1 MKKFSSILLLVL
13 LSFAV
18 YSQKRTYELPKGIQE
33 NQYDGSTIIVKFKSI
48 QQDALKANKIGKA
61 TIVNR
66 QKALPFMEEK
76 LARTAKPNPLSN
88 IYKVQLAEGEDIF
101 AAINAFLQMDNVEYA
116 EPYFNYRPLFI
127 PNDPEANP
135 SVGKQTYLS
144 VIRAYDAWTLERGDS
159 SIVIGILDTGV
170 QQDHDEFSNQ
180 IAYNYNDPIN
190 GIDDDND
197 GLIDNF
203 AGWDIA
209 NNDNNPLADTDPHG
223 SQITGLS
230 SARTNNGIGIAGTGF
245 NSKFM
250 PIKIFASGTN
260 IFHNGYEA
268 IALAADL
275 GCKVINLSW
284 GSPDSYSQFGQDI
297 INYAVL
303 EKDVVIVAAAGNTP
317 DLLDFYPAS
326 YDNVLS
332 VGASTMTDEKADFS
346 TFSYNI
352 DLMAPGK
359 GIYAT
364 NNNNSYINNTQGTS
378 FSAPLVAGAAAL
390 VRAREPGLTAQ
401 QVMERLRVTADDIYT
416 IPTNTPFEGT
426 LGKGRLNM
434 LKALTDNVSPSLR
447 VDSMEYNN
455 GIGELAYAGDTLSL
469 QLSVRNYLTTTT
481 NAKATLTSLSPY
493 ASIIQ
498 DKLTIGKLSTLATF
512 HQTQPFTI
520 ILTDDLP
527 PNQVLI
533 FRVSFEDGVYEDFQY
548 LKIVSAPNHVNV
560 GDNLRLTV
568 AGDGDL
574 GYDEDFKYNGLG
586 VEYEGQNVLDNIG
599 LIVATSQN
607 AVSDNAPVNLSLNT
621 HDHDFTNVKSI
632 KQFNNGIAPIDVRSI
647 FSIADSIRI
656 EQKSVSNS
664 NASFII
670 QEYRMLNTGNTTLNN
685 VNVSLFA
692 DWNIGNKDFNTANWD
707 GVNKLGYVN
716 DGTTYMGI
724 ALLSSQDSIYSA
736 INNRN
741 FNGNIADIPILLNDS
756 VKFSHS
762 SQGIL
767 KESAGTQNGGNDVSH
782 FIGGTIQNL
791 PVNGAEKVVFAF
803 VAGHSLSDLQNTLT
817 EARTL
822 YNDYYQ
828 NPPLIHVSET
838 CPGEPA
844 SINPEIGTNFDFY
857 EDVALNNLLYS
868 GETFVTPNITVP
880 TTYYVINKDNSYNSD
895 IYRVIAKPK
904 AVDANFSASQS
915 PLLLDETGK
924 TGVVF
929 TDKSIDG
936 ITWQWDFDNGF
947 TSILQNPNTN
957 FTKTGVY
964 NVSLTV
970 TSDLGCQETI
980 VTPFTVANRSNKPNI
995 NDVDICKGD
1004 EVTLTATNATNLE
1017 FYADADLTEHIFS
1030 GYSFTEIFSK
1040 DTTLYVISN
1049 DSVYVSN
1056 IKSVFINVDD
1066 VKAGFKYHPDT
1077 TDLTSNK
1084 LIKVNSTAKN
1094 QELYYWYVNDVL
1106 QGVNENLLYNYNG
1119 STSFEIKQ
1127 VAESLNGCYDTLKQ
1141 MINTTKVALSPLS
1154 DINICKGK
1162 NVVINPDGDF
1172 LHFYIDQNLTQLVH
1186 KGANLTLDSVT
1197 TDTTFYIVNNEGLE
1211 ESDPITVT
1219 VYVSDLK
1226 AGISANVMPLNLYD
1240 GNEVTFTSTDELA
1253 VSWLWL
1259 VNHDSVSIEKSPA
1272 ITFDNIDT
1280 YQISLIITD
1289 AIGCM
1294 DSITLLYE
1302 VVNITGLDEM
1312 EGLKIYPN
1320 PVRNNLNIDN
1330 LSQSI
1335 QIQLIDNLGR
1345 VLYSATGTRFNIDM
1359 GVLHDGLYHLQ
1370 IKQGSYTYWKK
1381 IIKQD

>member
-1 MKKFSSILLLVL
+1 M
-13 LSFAV
+13 
-18 YSQKRTYELPKGIQE
+18 YSQQRTYELPKGIQE

-48 QQDALKANKIGKA
+48 QQDAIKATKIGRA
-61 TIVNR
+61 TIVNK
-66 QKALPFMEEK
+66 QKALPFIKEK
-76 LARTAKPNPLSN
+76 LARSAKPNPLAN
-88 IYKVQLAEGEDIF
+88 IYKVQLAEGEDLF
-101 AAINAFLQMDNVEYA
+101 EAINAFLQMENVAYA

-127 PNDPEANP
+127 PNDPEASP
-135 SVGKQTYLS
+135 SGGKQTYLS
-144 VIRAYDAWTLERGDS
+144 VIRAYDAWTLEKGDS
-159 SIVIGILDTGV
+159 TLVIGILDTGV

-180 IAYNYNDPIN
+180 IAFNYNDPIN
-190 GIDDDND
+190 GVDDDND

-209 NNDNNPLADTDPHG
+209 NNDNNPVADTDPHG
-223 SQITGLS
+223 SQVTGLS

-260 IFHNGYEA
+260 MFNNGYEA

-284 GSPDSYSQFGQDI
+284 GSPASYSQFGQDI

-332 VGASTMTDEKADFS
+332 VGATTMTDEKADFS

-352 DLMAPGK
+352 DLMAPGQ

-401 QVMERLRVTADDIYT
+401 QVMERLRVTADDIYDL
-416 IPTNTPFEGT
+416 PTNIPFEGT

-434 LKALTDNVSPSLR
+434 LQALTDNISPSLR
-447 VDSMEYNN
+447 IDSLAYNN

-469 QLSVRNYLTTTT
+469 RLTIRNYLTATT
-481 NAKATLTSLSPY
+481 NAQATLTSLSPY
-493 ASIIQ
+493 VSIIQ
-498 DKLTIGKLSTLATF
+498 DKLSIGKLSTLAVY
-512 HQTQPFTI
+512 QQDQPFTI
-520 ILTDDLP
+520 KLSDDLP
-527 PNQVLI
+527 PNEALI
-533 FRVSFEDGVYEDFQY
+533 FRLNFEDGIYEDFQY
-548 LKIVSAPNHVNV
+548 LKIVSAPNYVNV

-568 AGDGDL
+568 SGDGDL
-574 GYDEDFKYNGLG
+574 GYDEDFKFNGLG
-586 VEYEGQNVLDNIG
+586 IEFEGQNVLDNIG
-599 LIVATSQN
+599 LIVATAKN
-607 AVSDNAPVNLSLNT
+607 EVSDNAPVNLSLNT
-621 HDHDFTNVKSI
+621 RDHDFTDVKSI
-632 KQFNNGIAPIDVRSI
+632 KQYTNGIAPVDVRSI
-647 FSIADSIRI
+647 FSVADSIRI
-656 EQKSVSNS
+656 EQKSISNS
-664 NASFII
+664 NTNFII
-670 QEYRMLNTGNTTLNN
+670 QEYRLVNTGSTAMSNM
-685 VNVSLFA
+685 NVSLFA
-692 DWNIGNKDFNTANWD
+692 DWNIGDKDLNTANWD
-707 GVNKLGYVN
+707 GANKLGYVN

-741 FNGNIADIPILLNDS
+741 FNGNIADVPVLLNDS

-762 SQGIL
+762 SQGVF

-782 FIGGTIQNL
+782 LIGGTVQNL
-791 PVNGAEKVVFAF
+791 PVNSAEKVVFVF
-803 VAGHSLSDLQNTLT
+803 VAGHSLSDLQNALA
-817 EARTL
+817 EAHNL
-822 YNDYYQ
+822 YDDYYQ
-828 NPPLIHVSET
+828 KPPVIHVSET

-844 SINPEIGTNFDFY
+844 SINPELGTNFDFY
-857 EDVALNNLLYS
+857 EDVALINLLYS
-868 GETFVTPNITVP
+868 GETFVTPNITAP
-880 TTYYVINKDNSYNSD
+880 TTYYVINKDNSFDSD
-895 IYRVIAKPK
+895 VYRVIAKPK
-904 AVDANFSASQS
+904 SVAANFSASQD

-929 TDKSIDG
+929 TDESTDG
-936 ITWQWDFDNGF
+936 IAWQWDFDNGF
-947 TSILQNPNTN
+947 TSTLQNPNTN

-970 TSDLGCQETI
+970 TSDLGCQESI
-980 VTPFTVANRSNKPNI
+980 IIPFTVANRSNKPNI
-995 NDVDICKGD
+995 NDVDICKGA

-1017 FYADADLTEHIFS
+1017 FYADVDLTELIFS
-1030 GYSFTEIFSK
+1030 GTSFTDIFSK

-1056 IKSVFINVDD
+1056 VKSVFINVDD
-1066 VKAGFKYHPDT
+1066 VKAGFQYHPDT

-1084 LIKVNSTAKN
+1084 LLRVNSTAKD

-1106 QGVNENLLYNYNG
+1106 QGVNENLLFNYEG
-1119 STSFEIKQ
+1119 LSSFEIKQ

-1141 MINTTKVALSPLS
+1141 MINPAKVALSPLS
-1154 DINICKGK
+1154 DINICKGA
-1162 NVVINPDGDF
+1162 NVDINPDGDF
-1172 LHFYIDQNLTQLVH
+1172 LHYYSDQNLTQLVH
-1186 KGANLTLDSVT
+1186 KGANLALDSVT
-1197 TDTTFYIVNNEGLE
+1197 SDTTFYIVNNEGLE

-1219 VYVSDLK
+1219 VNVSDLM
-1226 AGISANVMPLNLYD
+1226 AEISTNVMPLNLYD
-1240 GNEVTFTSTDELA
+1240 GNEATFNSTDELA

-1259 VNHDSVSIEKSPA
+1259 VDGDSLSTEMSTTV
-1272 ITFDNIDT
+1272 TFDNIGV
-1280 YQISLIITD
+1280 YQISLFITD

-1294 DSITLLYE
+1294 DSVTLLYE

-1312 EGLKIYPN
+1312 EGLRIYPN
-1320 PVRNNLNIDN
+1320 PVSNILSIEN
-1330 LSQSI
+1330 PSQSI
-1335 QIQLIDNLGR
+1335 QVQLIDNLGR
-1345 VLYSATGTRFNIDM
+1345 VLYSATGTRFNIEM
-1359 GVLHDGLYHLQ
+1359 GDLHNGLYHLQ
-1370 IKQGSYTYWKK
+1370 IKQGDNTHWKK
-1381 IIKQD
+1381 IIKED